1 MRGYGRPGPEF
12 TWYCWWGAML
22 IANDDVPTEE
32 ELRAEDEAI
41 AAAERGAPLVPGD
54 MTHLLEV
61 LGGRQDE
68 DADVAQPDRGD
79 GRGSA

>member
-41 AAAERGAPLVPGD
+41 AAASQPEVPPADLAALAEMLRDGRASEAPL
-54 MTHLLEV
+54 HEAA
-61 LGGRQDE
+61 E
-68 DADVAQPDRGD
+68 GD
-79 GRGSA
+79 GGPRR

>member
-41 AAAERGAPLVPGD
+41 AAASQPEVPP
-54 MTHLLEV
+54 
-61 LGGRQDE
+61 
-68 DADVAQPDRGD
+68 ADLAALAEMLRD
-79 GRGSA
+79 GREPQDLDEAARRREG

>member
-1 MRGYGRPGPEF
+1 MRGYRRPGPEF

-41 AAAERGAPLVPGD
+41 AAASKPEVPRADLAALAEMMRDGPASSAPLHE
-54 MTHLLEV
+54 TAE
-61 LGGRQDE
+61 
-68 DADVAQPDRGD
+68 GD
-79 GRGSA
+79 GGPRR